1 MQWKH
6 LPQYFFWER
15 IQQQLQL
22 LCHSWRAT
30 ITLGGRPTNK
40 HFSGHKKK
48 WYCEKLHNNTAVVIE
63 TTTVVTM
70 AWVNVPNINA
80 RNTLDFIGLE
90 YFFFLTLRT
99 SWGDMMGGDGSFTL
113 FHSATTFRVTFTF
126 SYVHYLYSKAV
137 YFHHLK
143 WEYCNHGIPR
153 LSLSLS
159 HTHLCTLIHICMD
172 NTCSFAV
179 GELPKSS

>member
-1 MQWKH
+1 MKTFTSVLFLRENSAAVTVTMSLMESNNHPRRQANRQA
-6 LPQYFFWER
+6 LFRSQ
-15 IQQQLQL
+15 
-22 LCHSWRAT
+22 
-30 ITLGGRPTNK
+30 
-40 HFSGHKKK
+40 KK
-48 WYCEKLHNNTAVVIE
+48 WYRKKLHNNTAVVIE
-63 TTTVVTM
+63 TTTVVTV

-99 SWGDMMGGDGSFTL
+99 SWGDMMSGDGSFTL

>member
-1 MQWKH
+1 M
-6 LPQYFFWER
+6 
-15 IQQQLQL
+15 I
-22 LCHSWRAT
+22 
-30 ITLGGRPTNK
+30 
-40 HFSGHKKK
+40 
-48 WYCEKLHNNTAVVIE
+48 V
-63 TTTVVTM
+63 

-90 YFFFLTLRT
+90 YFFLTLRT
-99 SWGDMMGGDGSFTL
+99 SWGDMVSGDGSFTL
-113 FHSATTFRVTFTF
+113 FHSATSFRVPFTF

-159 HTHLCTLIHICMD
+159 HTHTCAPLYTFVWTIHAHLQWVSSLKAAKSAFP
-172 NTCSFAV
+172 NTENHFK
-179 GELPKSS
+179 PIKSHSNYLALTWDLKPCPHGN